1 MRLAALVMM
10 GSLGG
15 CMTNGA
21 DVSSG
26 DVARAELRDAGGRI
40 VARAQARQVEGGV
53 RISIETSGVS
63 PGTHGV
69 HAHAV
74 GRCDAPGFESAGPHW
89 NPTDREHGA
98 QNPQGPH
105 LGDLPNLTVG
115 SGGRGSLEFHIDG
128 ASLRSRD
135 GLLDADG
142 AAIVFHATA
151 DDYRTDPSGNSGA
164 RIACGVLG

>member
-1 MRLAALVMM
+1 MRWAALVMM

-40 VARAQARQVEGGV
+40 VARAEAQQVEGGV
-53 RISIETSGVS
+53 RVGIEASNVS

-89 NPTDREHGA
+89 NPGGRQHGRE
-98 QNPQGPH
+98 NPQGPH
-105 LGDLPNLTVG
+105 LGDLPNLIVA
-115 SGGRGSLEFHIDG
+115 SDGRGRLDFTISGAALRGPGGVLDG
-128 ASLRSRD
+128 
-135 GLLDADG
+135 DG
-142 AAIVFHATA
+142 AALVIHASP
-151 DDYRTDPSGNSGA
+151 DDDRTDPSGNSGA
-164 RIACGVLG
+164 RIACGLLG